1 MATVTRFRCG
11 RSIFLGFWNSRVR
24 KVATVTRFCRREA
37 IFLGF
42 WHIPVRTLATVARFC
57 CGRSMFAWF
66 WHGESHDPRNSCHL
80 GRLFRGM
87 CVEQVYFPDSVY
99 RFGVDQLIADAPR
112 PWRERSQGFA
122 SLTCAKA
129 MIVTL
134 RIGCSMSLAG
144 TVRLRCNCGGE
155 LCRRPVSL
163 NSALPTLCFSSCNSA
178 EQQFAV

>member
-37 IFLGF
+37 IFWDFGTFQSEHWPLSHGFAVGGACSLGF
-42 WHIPVRTLATVARFC
+42 
-57 CGRSMFAWF
+57 GS
-66 WHGESHDPRNSCHL
+66 ESHDPRNSCHL

-99 RFGVDQLIADAPR
+99 RFGVDQLLADAPC

-122 SLTCAKA
+122 SLLCQSYDRNVENWLLNESGWDGPSA
-129 MIVTL
+129 M
-134 RIGCSMSLAG
+134 
-144 TVRLRCNCGGE
+144 
-155 LCRRPVSL
+155 
-163 NSALPTLCFSSCNSA
+163 
-178 EQQFAV
+178 

>member
-42 WHIPVRTLATVARFC
+42 WHIPVRTLATVTRFC

-66 WHGESHDPRNSCHL
+66 WHGDSHDPRNSCHL

-99 RFGVDQLIADAPR
+99 RFGVDQLRADAPC

-122 SLTCAKA
+122 SLLCQSYD
-129 MIVTL
+129 
-134 RIGCSMSLAG
+134 R
-144 TVRLRCNCGGE
+144 TVRLRCDCGGE

>member
-1 MATVTRFRCG
+1 MATVTRFCCG

-24 KVATVTRFCRREA
+24 KVATVTRFCHREA

-42 WHIPVRTLATVARFC
+42 WHIPVRTLATVTRFC

-99 RFGVDQLIADAPR
+99 RFGVDQLLADAPC

-122 SLTCAKA
+122 SL
-129 MIVTL
+129 
-134 RIGCSMSLAG
+134 
-144 TVRLRCNCGGE
+144 
-155 LCRRPVSL
+155 LCQSYDRNVENWLL
-163 NSALPTLCFSSCNSA
+163 NESGWDGPSTM
-178 EQQFAV
+178 